1 MVGSSL
7 ELDGLIND
15 YKIFVAREKGKRDKI
30 NDSLVENL
38 EKIELLDENV
48 ELLDKV
54 NILFQKT
61 SEYARSQA
69 KIQIESLVSKCL
81 QFIFEAEIEFKIE
94 IEELRGRP
102 SAKFYIVTKMEDRE
116 VKLEPEHSKGGG
128 VVDIVSLAL
137 RIAFLETHKPKI
149 LGPLILDEPAKHV
162 SGEYIYNVS
171 DFLKQN
177 SEIFNRQIIMVTHDN
192 FLAAIGN
199 TSHTVK
205 IDKGTSF
212 VTETES

>member
-1 MVGSSL
+1 MVLSSSQL
-7 ELDGLIND
+7 EETING
-15 YKIFVAREKGKRDKI
+15 YKIFIAREKGKRDKLE
-30 NDSLVENL
+30 DRLKENNQKIQELKLSMDLL
-38 EKIELLDENV
+38 E
-48 ELLDKV
+48 KV

-61 SEYARSQA
+61 SEYARNQA
-69 KIQIESLVSKCL
+69 KNQIESLVSKCL

-102 SAKFYIVTKMEDRE
+102 SAKFYIVTRMEDRE
-116 VKLEPEHSKGGG
+116 VKLEPENSKGGG

-192 FLAAIGN
+192 FLAAIGDV
-199 TSHTVK
+199 SYTVK
-205 IDKGTSF
+205 IEKGTSL
-212 VTETES
+212 VTKTET